1 MSDSYT
7 EVTSQNWFSRIGES
21 IKGILF
27 GIVIIPLMIILLWWN
42 EGRAVTTANSLK
54 EGAKAVVSVSPDKV
68 DAANDK
74 KLVHVTGEAKAAD
87 PVVDPDFGVSV
98 PALRLVRSEEIYQWV
113 EDKKTEKKE
122 KVGGGE
128 ETKTTYTYDKKWTD
142 KAVNSANFKK
152 PQGHENTGDLI
163 AGDANIA
170 AEKVTLGA
178 FVVPESLVS
187 QMGDPAKHG
196 VTDADLAKLPA
207 DLKDGAHVQAGA
219 FYFGEK
225 PDAPQVGD
233 VRVSFEIVKPGTFSI
248 MAAQIGDT
256 FEPYQTKAG
265 DALSMVES
273 GTVSAET
280 MFKNAAS
287 ANTIIT
293 WLARLGGFL
302 FMSFGFMAIMRPLS
316 VIGSVVPFIGN
327 IIGMGT
333 GLISFA
339 LAATVSLVVIAIA
352 WIVVRPLLGIVI
364 LVLAIGGFIY
374 TRKLAAASKPAAT
387 A

>member
-1 MSDSYT
+1 MADSYT

-54 EGAKAVVSVSPDKV
+54 EGAKTVVSVSADNV

-87 PVVDPDFGVSV
+87 PVVDPDFGLSV

-113 EDKKTEKKE
+113 EDTKTEKKE
-122 KVGGGE
+122 KVGGSE

-142 KAVNSANFKK
+142 KPVNSADFKK
-152 PQGHENTGDLI
+152 PQGHANKGDLI

-170 AEKVTLGA
+170 AEKVTLGT
-178 FVVPESLVS
+178 FQVPESLVS
-187 QMGDPAKHG
+187 QMGDPAKHS

-207 DLKDGAHVQAGA
+207 DLKEGTKIQSGE

-225 PDAPQVGD
+225 PDAPQIGD

-265 DALSMVES
+265 DAISMVES

-293 WLARLGGFL
+293 WLARFGGFL

-316 VIGSVVPFIGN
+316 VLGSVVPFIGN

-333 GLISFA
+333 GLISFM
-339 LAATVSLVVIAIA
+339 LAATISLVVIAIA
-352 WIVVRPLLGIVI
+352 WIVVRPLLGI
-364 LVLAIGGFIY
+364 LVMALAIGGFIY
-374 TRKLAAASKPAAT
+374 TRKLAAASKPAVA